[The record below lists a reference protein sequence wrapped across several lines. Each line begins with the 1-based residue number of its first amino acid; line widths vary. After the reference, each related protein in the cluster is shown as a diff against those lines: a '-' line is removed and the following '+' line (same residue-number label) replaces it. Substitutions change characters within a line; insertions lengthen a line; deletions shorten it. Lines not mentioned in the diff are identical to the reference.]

1 MKGEKSLKINI
12 VYSTSHLLMP
22 KIIGCIL
29 VILLLIIVVTE
40 TLAKRKNAGNAPAK
54 KPFFEENYDKKKL
67 FGSLILFVAYVAVMD
82 IVGFLPAS
90 IVAMFLF
97 NVLFEDSREKKSL
110 ITCGVVSVLF
120 PTFIWFIFGIVFN
133 ITLP

>member
-1 MKGEKSLKINI
+1 MKINI

-29 VILLLIIVVTE
+29 VILLPVIVVTE

-54 KPFFEENYDKKKL
+54 KPFFLKKTMTKEKL
-67 FGSLILFVAYVAVMD
+67 FGSLILFVAYMAVMD

-90 IVAMFLF
+90 IVAMFP
-97 NVLFEDSREKKSL
+97 
-110 ITCGVVSVLF
+110 VS
-120 PTFIWFIFGIVFN
+120 
-133 ITLP
+133 